1 MTFAP
6 RYTNLVELFRE
17 STHKYGAQPLFGTRG
32 RAGWHWTSYAEFA
45 RMVDSGR
52 GALAGLGVAR
62 GDRVAIISNNRLE
75 WAVCAYAAYTRAAIY
90 VPMYEAQ
97 LDKDWHFILRDSG
110 AKVCFVAGD
119 AVERRVRGLQADLP
133 SLEHVINIESGG
145 YAELIGKTA
154 AVMPS
159 DPADEDVATLIY
171 TSGTTGMPKGVCLT
185 HRNLAANISGVL
197 LVAPLR
203 EGDRSLAFLPWA
215 HVFGG
220 VIELNA
226 LIALGGSIAI
236 CENTDKLLGYLPEVQ
251 PTVLVAVPRI
261 WNKIYDGVQKQV
273 AGRPKVIQALFHAGM
288 RAKRKRKH
296 GEPLTLQERIALPLA
311 DKLIFSKIVARFGG
325 RLRFAISGAAALSR
339 EVAEFIDDLGIK
351 VYEGYGM
358 TESSGATTA
367 NAPDFRLGS
376 VGKPIPGVTVTI
388 DEQAVGAAPGEGEL
402 IIYGTGVM
410 AGYYNQPQAT
420 AEAMTAD
427 GGLRSGDLG
436 RFDQDGFLYITG
448 RVKELYKL
456 ENGRYVAPAPLEEKL
471 QLSPYIA
478 QSLVYGSDRPHNV
491 ALIVPDM
498 AALQGWAASHGVP
511 DAPAALLGDSRT
523 RELIRKEIDAC
534 SRDFKGYEAIR
545 EFVLSAEE
553 LTTQNDMLTPTLKLK
568 RRNVMAKY
576 GPQLAALYTSARE
589 RVAHAGSGR

>member
-1 MTFAP
+1 VINF
-6 RYTNLVELFRE
+6 E
-17 STHKYGAQPLFGTRG
+17 GAQ
-32 RAGWHWTSYAEFA
+32 
-45 RMVDSGR
+45 
-52 GALAGLGVAR
+52 
-62 GDRVAIISNNRLE
+62 
-75 WAVCAYAAYTRAAIY
+75 
-90 VPMYEAQ
+90 
-97 LDKDWHFILRDSG
+97 
-110 AKVCFVAGD
+110 
-119 AVERRVRGLQADLP
+119 
-133 SLEHVINIESGG
+133 
-145 YAELIGKTA
+145 YAELMSKTA
-154 AVMPS
+154 AVAPTH
-159 DPADEDVATLIY
+159 PEDEDVATLIY
-171 TSGTTGMPKGVCLT
+171 TSGTTGTPKGVCLT

-197 LVAPLR
+197 EVAPLR

-226 LIALGGSIAI
+226 LIALGGTIAI
-236 CENTDKLLGYLPEVQ
+236 CDNTDKLLGYLPEVQ

-273 AGRPKVIQALFHAGM
+273 ATRPKPIQALFHTGL
-288 RAKRKRKH
+288 RAKRKQKR
-296 GEPLTLQERIALPLA
+296 GEALSLQERIALALA
-311 DKLIFSKIVARFGG
+311 DRLIISKIVARFGG

-339 EVAEFIDDLGIK
+339 EVAEFIDDLGIQ

-358 TESSGATTA
+358 TESSGSTTA
-367 NAPDFRLGS
+367 NAPVPRMGS
-376 VGKPIPGVTVTI
+376 VGKPIPGMSI
-388 DEQAVGAAPGEGEL
+388 KLDEQAVGAAPGEGEI

-420 AEAMTAD
+420 RDAMTAD

-436 RFDQDGFLYITG
+436 RVDQDGYLFITG

-478 QSLVYGSDRPHNV
+478 QTLVYGSDRPHNV

-498 AALQGWAASHGVP
+498 AALQGWAATHGVP
-511 DAPAALLGDSRT
+511 DATPALLEDGRT
-523 RELIRKEIDAC
+523 RELIRKEIEAC

-568 RRNVMAKY
+568 RRNVIAKY
-576 GPQLAALYTSARE
+576 GPRLEALYGQSAQRAASAE
-589 RVAHAGSGR
+589 RASAAK